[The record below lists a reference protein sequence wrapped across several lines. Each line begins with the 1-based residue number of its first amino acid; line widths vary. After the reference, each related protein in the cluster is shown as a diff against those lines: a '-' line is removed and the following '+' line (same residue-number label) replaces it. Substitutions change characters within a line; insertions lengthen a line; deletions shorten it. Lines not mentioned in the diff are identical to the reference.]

1 MPVQALPGSMKN
13 ILPPFIHNIMYNLRG
28 GFLVR
33 PLIIALVLGSLGNL
47 LPHLEHA
54 YPVLTT
60 GLPTGIF
67 PSRSEPAV
75 AQTILGTIAAAVM
88 TVVSIVFAILLMT
101 LTLASMQ
108 FSPRIIV
115 SFSQDRV
122 TQQTLGIFLG
132 TFLYCLAALPF
143 AHTLPQPEEPVL
155 TVLGSMLLSILCVA
169 WLLFFIHHI
178 SQAISVN
185 HIVDRIA
192 VETEAI
198 IDETMPMPRRTN
210 RLAAPPPD
218 TDIPADSRAR
228 DLASE
233 QSGYVRFID
242 TKRLVGF
249 AKAKGVKIRVLRRV
263 GHFVPAGVPVLTI
276 TSGDKLHQGDYAA
289 VRTFFELGP
298 TRTLQQDIEYGILQI
313 VDIALKAIS
322 PAVNDPSTA
331 ISCIDQLSRILIRFA
346 AREPLDTV
354 IYDPPGVMRVSLPW
368 LGFDRL
374 LDSAFEQIRLYAKAD
389 MAVNLRMLRAL
400 GDIAATIPD
409 ATLRQL
415 PVERSRRIVAGCADK
430 FEPEERRELEAR
442 LAALEMML
450 QESSHRQPLP
460 SQNAP

>member
-1 MPVQALPGSMKN
+1 MKN

-33 PLIIALVLGSLGNL
+33 PLIIALILGSLGNL
-47 LPHLEHA
+47 VPHLEQTFPFLNA
-54 YPVLTT
+54 
-60 GLPTGIF
+60 GLPAGIF

-75 AQTILGTIAAAVM
+75 AQAILSTIAAAVM

-143 AHTLPQPEEPVL
+143 AHALPHPEEPVL

-198 IDETMPMPRRTN
+198 IDETMPLARRTD
-210 RLAAPPPD
+210 RLAVEPLMSEVLIDPRE
-218 TDIPADSRAR
+218 S
-228 DLASE
+228 DLPSH

-242 TKRLVGF
+242 TARLVAF

-263 GHFVPAGVPVLTI
+263 GHFVPAGISLLRI
-276 TSGDKLHQGDYAA
+276 TPGDKLSPAECA
-289 VRTFFELGP
+289 TLRTFFELGP

-346 AREPLDTV
+346 AREPLKPIV
-354 IYDPPGVMRVSLPW
+354 YDPPGVIRVSLPW

-374 LDSAFEQIRLYAKAD
+374 LDAAFEQIRLYAKAD

-400 GDIAATIPD
+400 GDIASTVTD
-409 ATLRQL
+409 AALRQQL
-415 PVERSRRIVAGCADK
+415 VERGRRIVAGCADK
-430 FEPEERRELEAR
+430 FEPDELRELQSR
-442 LAALEMML
+442 LATLEAK
-450 QESSHRQPLP
+450 S
-460 SQNAP
+460 

>member
-1 MPVQALPGSMKN
+1 
-13 ILPPFIHNIMYNLRG
+13 MYNLRG

-33 PLIIALVLGSLGNL
+33 PLIIALILGSLGNL
-47 LPHLEHA
+47 IPHIEKF
-54 YPVLTT
+54 YPAADAWV
-60 GLPTGIF
+60 PTGMF
-67 PSRSEPAV
+67 PSRAEPLV
-75 AQTILGTIAAAVM
+75 AQSILGTIAAAVM

-143 AHTLPQPEEPVL
+143 AHMLPQPAEPVL
-155 TVLGSMLLSILCVA
+155 TVLGSMLLSVLCVA

-192 VETEAI
+192 QETEAI
-198 IDETMPMPRRTN
+198 IDETMPLPLREN
-210 RLAAPPPD
+210 RMETYQAHV
-218 TDIPADSRAR
+218 
-228 DLASE
+228 ASE
-233 QSGYVRFID
+233 KDGAIRALLSAHSGYVRFID
-242 TKRLVGF
+242 TPRLVAF
-249 AKAKGVKIRVLRRV
+249 ARGTGVKIRVLRRV
-263 GHFVPAGVPVLTI
+263 GHFVPEGVPLVTVSPDERLTEPEME
-276 TSGDKLHQGDYAA
+276 KLL
-289 VRTFFELGP
+289 TFFELGP

-346 AREPLDTV
+346 AREPVDNI
-354 IYDPPGVMRVSLPW
+354 IYDPPGVIRVSIPW

-374 LDSAFEQIRLYAKAD
+374 LESAFEQIRLYSKSD
-389 MAVNLRMLRAL
+389 IAVNLRMLRAL
-400 GDIAATIPD
+400 GDIATTIPD
-409 ATLRQL
+409 PAIRKLLADQG
-415 PVERSRRIVAGCADK
+415 RRIVAGCAAR
-430 FEPEERRELEAR
+430 FEHDELKEVHLR
-442 LAALEMML
+442 LAALEGRTANN
-450 QESSHRQPLP
+450 S
-460 SQNAP
+460 